1 MAEQDRAKRTK
12 GKKPKKER
20 SYKGKVIFWT
30 IIIMVIDEV
39 TIGIPEAD
47 LLLFYIVLFKPKW
60 FLEMMHKLYKY
71 VPHRR
76 AWRPVKEI
84 CQREVVAIPPDMS
97 AADAARFMRDQH
109 VRGVLVA
116 EEREYNP
123 AEKAGAN
130 KKKKLGWKKRTKEKA
145 MPSEAQPLEKI
156 TVPVG
161 VLSDR
166 DITLKIGAEGLSGD
180 AVTVAEIMM
189 TEISVAL
196 ETEDI
201 HSAVE
206 KMREAGTRRLPV
218 VDSRGALVGVLS
230 LDDAI
235 SMLSEG
241 LNDMA
246 ELLHKESE
254 REQLGQTV

>member
-1 MAEQDRAKRTK
+1 
-12 GKKPKKER
+12 
-20 SYKGKVIFWT
+20 
-30 IIIMVIDEV
+30 
-39 TIGIPEAD
+39 
-47 LLLFYIVLFKPKW
+47 
-60 FLEMMHKLYKY
+60 
-71 VPHRR
+71 
-76 AWRPVKEI
+76 
-84 CQREVVAIPPDMS
+84 
-97 AADAARFMRDQH
+97 
-109 VRGVLVA
+109 
-116 EEREYNP
+116 
-123 AEKAGAN
+123 
-130 KKKKLGWKKRTKEKA
+130 